1 MTHWVEDQARTN
13 LRDDLGQ
20 HDARGVRAFVAIR
33 MNEQVEESVAR
44 TIDELKHPGDGVR
57 WVPRANLHITLK
69 FLGPAVDSHQLQRL
83 TSGLHQLATKTAV
96 FEVAAAGIGAFPD
109 LEHPRAIWVGLRSVE
124 SGALA
129 ALAARLESVVAE
141 YGFEREKRRW
151 NGHLTI
157 GRVGDR
163 QIAAETRDALNAV
176 REREFGVSKI
186 ESLTLYRSHL
196 GPDGASYE
204 ALATFLFQPR
214 EPGVNIVLFVT
225 PTSCCQHP
233 CGHGRWQ

>member
-1 MTHWVEDQARTN
+1 MTHWTEGQARTN

-20 HDARGVRAFVAIR
+20 HEAKGARAFVAVR
-33 MNEQVEESVAR
+33 MNEQVEESVAGA
-44 TIDELKHPGDGVR
+44 IDGLKQAGDGVR

-69 FLGPAVDSHQLQRL
+69 FLGASVDSHRLQRL
-83 TSGLHQLATKTAV
+83 TAGLRQLAARTAP

-109 LEHPRAIWVGLRSVE
+109 LENPRTIWVGLRSVE

-129 ALAARLESVVAE
+129 ALAARLETVAAE

-151 NGHLTI
+151 SGHLTI

-163 QIAAETRDALNAV
+163 AISSETRDALQAL

-186 ESLTLYRSHL
+186 ESITLYRSHL
-196 GPDGASYE
+196 RPEGASYE
-204 ALATFLFQPR
+204 ALATFLFQSR
-214 EPGVNIVLFVT
+214 
-225 PTSCCQHP
+225 
-233 CGHGRWQ
+233 